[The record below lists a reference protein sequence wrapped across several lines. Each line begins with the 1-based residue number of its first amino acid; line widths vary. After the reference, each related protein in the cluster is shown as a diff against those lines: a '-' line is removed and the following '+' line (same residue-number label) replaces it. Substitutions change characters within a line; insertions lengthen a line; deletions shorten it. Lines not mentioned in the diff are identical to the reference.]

1 MIKTNIPTLAIN
13 PLTTKMYLPYIKRIS
28 FNSRRTHFGSI
39 SKINGWNL
47 YSMSTE
53 IIVVRCDNHAEK
65 INRLWWKS
73 VEFLVLKREWEG
85 VITGAL

>member
-1 MIKTNIPTLAIN
+1 
-13 PLTTKMYLPYIKRIS
+13 
-28 FNSRRTHFGSI
+28 
-39 SKINGWNL
+39 
-47 YSMSTE
+47 MSTE